1 VRGGGWSHKHL
12 FVPFFYGTNA
22 PTFAPASID
31 EKPTVVLF
39 IAILRY
45 LKEPLAI
52 FTRKEAKFFY
62 KSRQPFR
69 KNRFLTPEKRSIR
82 VFCDKIIDLVA
93 NKKLSHL
100 LSMIR
105 FLASLHKDKKKPDA
119 FRVFW
124 YRAS

>member
-1 VRGGGWSHKHL
+1 MRGKGWSHKHL

-39 IAILRY
+39 IAILPC

-52 FTRKEAKFFY
+52 FTMKDAKFFY
-62 KSRQPFR
+62 KSRQPLG
-69 KNRFLTPEKRSIR
+69 KNRFFTPEKRSIR

-93 NKKLSHL
+93 NKKLSHF

-105 FLASLHKDKKKPDA
+105 LLASLHKDKEKSDA
-119 FRVFW
+119 FGVFW
-124 YRAS
+124 YWAS